1 MIIIK
6 SFDITFCHYF
16 VLKNLSSFFFKSG
29 KLQSIW
35 IFLKRIFINAINV
48 TSLYTMFC
56 FIENMAMIRKKNNR
70 SYYVIVKV
78 ELTFFVLNEICTYV
92 VQLSYKNNSIIFQL
106 MFLTERRF
114 KKCFYNIQV
123 QKKKSYFTTGTSN

>member
-1 MIIIK
+1 
-6 SFDITFCHYF
+6 
-16 VLKNLSSFFFKSG
+16 
-29 KLQSIW
+29 
-35 IFLKRIFINAINV
+35 
-48 TSLYTMFC
+48 
-56 FIENMAMIRKKNNR
+56 MAMIRKKNNR